1 LLRKIR
7 GARLIIDDTTYHLE
21 MIIPQDL
28 RPKLV
33 VNPGLSIE
41 KAQVPSPEVNR
52 YFYTA
57 VGRDWHW
64 EDRLSW
70 SFLQWQEWVG
80 RPELGTWIALISGN
94 PAGYFELESQPQGDV
109 EINSFGLLPDY
120 TGQGL
125 GGHLLTVAVK
135 EAWEIGA
142 KRVWLHT
149 CSLDHPSALPNYL
162 ARGFK
167 VFQETTT
174 PQEVLEPD
182 GPPENEGYS

>member
-1 LLRKIR
+1 M
-7 GARLIIDDTTYHLE
+7 TSPE
-21 MIIPQDL
+21 DL

-41 KAQVPSPEVNR
+41 KTQVPSPEVNR

-70 SFLQWQEWVG
+70 NFLQWQEWVG
-80 RPELGTWIALISGN
+80 RPELATWVAFISGN
-94 PAGYFELESQPQGDV
+94 AAGYFELESQPEGDL
-109 EINSFGLLPDY
+109 EITSFGLLPNY
-120 TGQGL
+120 IGQGL
-125 GGHLLTVAVK
+125 GAHLLTVAVK

-142 KRVWLHT
+142 ERVWLHT
-149 CSLDHPSALPNYL
+149 CSLDHPRALPNYL

-167 VFQETTT
+167 VFQETTIS
-174 PQEVLEPD
+174 QEVLELEI
-182 GPPENEGYS
+182 GPPEDD